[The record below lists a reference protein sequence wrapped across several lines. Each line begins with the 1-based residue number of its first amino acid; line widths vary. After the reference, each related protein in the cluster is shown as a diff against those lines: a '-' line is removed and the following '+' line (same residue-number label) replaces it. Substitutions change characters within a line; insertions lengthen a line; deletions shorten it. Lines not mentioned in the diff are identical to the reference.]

1 MKVLSHCC
9 TTLKIKNHLFTMPCL
24 MVMGNSLCSIHCKLN
39 VLNMP
44 VMYDVQMYHSHLHY
58 EMHVNEKIQLPE
70 GLASVICPQ
79 YF

>member
-1 MKVLSHCC
+1 MKVLSHC
-9 TTLKIKNHLFTMPCL
+9 TTLKIKNHLFIMPCL
-24 MVMGNSLCSIHCKLN
+24 MVMGNSLRSIHCKLN
-39 VLNMP
+39 VLNMH
-44 VMYDVQMYHSHLHY
+44 VMYVQMYHSHLHY